1 MRLTRSALLL
11 ALPLALSLAPS
22 PARAQVFGQPSPTG
36 SSRGWAP
43 GWAGIRAG
51 WDYNAQAAV
60 LGAQLRLPAIP
71 SGHAELVPN
80 GDVTFLDGLREY
92 QAGVDAVV
100 VSGGRHG
107 GVYGGVGMAWRSTV
121 WEEGGPRETRS
132 APVTVVGVR
141 SGTLGGAPFGT
152 QLEMR
157 WIWLDGPF
165 RPRVLTLGINFPL
178 WGGGRSR

>member
-1 MRLTRSALLL
+1 MRLIRCAFLLALCLLL
-11 ALPLALSLAPS
+11 AAS
-22 PARAQVFGQPSPTG
+22 PARAQVFGQPYRPASG
-36 SSRGWAP
+36 GGWAP

-51 WDYNAQAAV
+51 WDYNAQATV

-71 SGHAELVPN
+71 SGHAEVVPN

-92 QAGVDAVV
+92 QGGVDAVF

-107 GVYGGVGMAWRSTV
+107 GVYAGVGVAWRNTV
-121 WEEGGPRETRS
+121 WDEGAPRRTRS
-132 APVTVVGVR
+132 APVTVAGLR
-141 SGTLGGAPFGT
+141 SGTMGGAPFGT